1 MCEKRGIVSIEARS
15 RVKGGKRVLRND
27 RWSLANVWEIE
38 IPSVLGCELC
48 GPGSVSRTAVKRE
61 EALGQAVVED
71 LAVYIGQTALNTIVV
86 KGKVFMI
93 DSEQVQDGGMEIIP
107 GNRVFS
113 YFPAN
118 VIGSTV

>member
-1 MCEKRGIVSIEARS
+1 M
-15 RVKGGKRVLRND
+15 
-27 RWSLANVWEIE
+27 
-38 IPSVLGCELC
+38 
-48 GPGSVSRTAVKRE
+48 
-61 EALGQAVVED
+61 
-71 LAVYIGQTALNTIVV
+71 YIGQTALNTIVV

-118 VIGSTV
+118 VIGSPVSASRLQTTTSHPGGKTLSIVTPTAA